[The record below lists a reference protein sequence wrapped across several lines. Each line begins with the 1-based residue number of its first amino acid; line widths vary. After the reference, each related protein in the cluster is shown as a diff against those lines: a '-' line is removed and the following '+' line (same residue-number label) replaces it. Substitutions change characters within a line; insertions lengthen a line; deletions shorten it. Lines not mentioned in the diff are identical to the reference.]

1 MSHPIFKLHPPYT
14 GKAPGQ
20 SVRSCRKRRYR
31 KADLEEVEMATQVM
45 PKGDS
50 VKPQAAISLESDW
63 TKPQAM
69 AIPKEGYFT
78 PEKGRY
84 GVIFPR
90 TPACYGFTII
100 AKIIPGR
107 EPTF

>member
-1 MSHPIFKLHPPYT
+1 
-14 GKAPGQ
+14 
-20 SVRSCRKRRYR
+20 
-31 KADLEEVEMATQVM
+31 MATQVM

-78 PEKGRY
+78 PVQGRY

-100 AKIIPGR
+100 AKIIPKRADFYEYAKNLERALRQPPLGNR
-107 EPTF
+107 RAQANPA